1 MLAAPEPVAPPVIP
15 PVTTGSPQLYV
26 VPVGTSPLVAS
37 IGVTV
42 NPVPLHVSPV
52 MSLIAGLGLTVTV
65 TVKVE
70 PTQLPS
76 AGGDVGVTVYV
87 AVTAALV
94 VLVSVP
100 PMVAPLP
107 ATPPVKPAPVG
118 APQLYVVPAGTIP
131 LVLFT
136 GVTEKAVALQT
147 LVDMLVTAGVGLTVM
162 VKFFDGPTQLVPP
175 LVKVGV
181 TVIVPLIAVLPV
193 LLAVNDAILSVVPL
207 AANPIAGLLFV
218 HAYVVVP
225 PVRSVPNVTSA
236 VELPAQS
243 V

>member
-1 MLAAPEPVAPPVIP
+1 M
-15 PVTTGSPQLYV
+15 
-26 VPVGTSPLVAS
+26 AS

-52 MSLIAGLGLTVTV
+52 IAVIAGLGLTVTV

-76 AGGDVGVTVYV
+76 ATDDVGVTVYV

-94 VLVSVP
+94 VLVRVP
-100 PMVAPLP
+100 PMVTPLP
-107 ATPPVKPAPVG
+107 ANPPVKPAPVG

-131 LVLFT
+131 LVLLT

-147 LVDMLVTAGVGLTVM
+147 LVVMFVTAGVGFTVM
-162 VKFFDGPTQLVPP
+162 VKFFDGPAQLVPP

-181 TVIVPLIAVLPV
+181 TAMVAVIAVFPGLS
-193 LLAVNDAILSVVPL
+193 AVNDAILLVVPL
-207 AANPIAGLLFV
+207 AARPIAVLLFV
-218 HAYVVVP
+218 H
-225 PVRSVPNVTSA
+225 
-236 VELPAQS
+236 E
-243 V
+243 